1 MSAPTLKERY
11 AAGLLAAGYTEVAS
25 RSSKFVVYRRQGAF
39 IFLGKAG
46 SVRFSRLSRVDSSVP
61 VSDKGKAKILS
72 WATEGY
78 TPLKSSSI
86 SAPVSDDT
94 HERVTR

>member
-1 MSAPTLKERY
+1 MSAPTLKEQY
-11 AAGLLAAGYTEVAS
+11 AKGLLAAGFVQVES
-25 RSSKFVVYRRQGAF
+25 KSSKFAVYCRQGQF

-46 SVRFSRLSRVDSSVP
+46 SVRHAHLKRADASVP
-61 VSDKGKAKILS
+61 ISDKGKAKILS